1 MFSPYRTD
9 LDNPS
14 TVDLLS
20 SRSNL
25 NHLAVSHKAEL
36 TWIRSGACRSR
47 LRSLVTGPTTFDFG
61 LEAFLAIE
69 SMIDLTTGHSSRS
82 TRSSVEV
89 GGMIPFYI
97 KDSDGDKRTNP
108 TTRPPD

>member
-1 MFSPYRTD
+1 MFSPYGTD

-36 TWIRSGACRSR
+36 TWIKSGACRSR
-47 LRSLVTGPTTFDFG
+47 LRSLETGPTTFDSD
-61 LEAFLAIE
+61 LEAFLAID
-69 SMIDLTTGHSSRS
+69 SMIDLTTGRSSRS

-97 KDSDGDKRTNP
+97 KDCDGDKRTNP